1 MDGMKNVKTNNK
13 LHFMFLLYL
22 QMLILIITTVIIS
35 IISIII
41 SSALH
46 WLSGTMFLKQKNK

>member
-13 LHFMFLLYL
+13 LHFIFLLYL
-22 QMLILIITTVIIS
+22 QMLYFIIITIIIS
-35 IISIII
+35 IISIIK